1 MPRLFKKLDKHKIF
15 KQARPPKQINTSEA
29 AINAK
34 GYGSIPSELFY
45 WITFLSKAL
54 PTRSIGTF
62 IELLIGSML
71 TTSGFVTE
79 AYLILNMRNH
89 WTSYYNWLN
98 KGK

>member
-1 MPRLFKKLDKHKIF
+1 M
-15 KQARPPKQINTSEA
+15 
-29 AINAK
+29 NAK

-79 AYLILNMRNH
+79 AYLILDMRNH
-89 WTSYYNWLN
+89 WTSYYKWLN
-98 KGK
+98 KGKWSWLGLARQFVILDARERRL

>member
-1 MPRLFKKLDKHKIF
+1 LAGAIF
-15 KQARPPKQINTSEA
+15 LTGAASETDQHFGGR
-29 AINAK
+29 NERK
-34 GYGSIPSELFY
+34 GYSSIPSELFY

-79 AYLILNMRNH
+79 AYLILDMR
-89 WTSYYNWLN
+89 
-98 KGK
+98 